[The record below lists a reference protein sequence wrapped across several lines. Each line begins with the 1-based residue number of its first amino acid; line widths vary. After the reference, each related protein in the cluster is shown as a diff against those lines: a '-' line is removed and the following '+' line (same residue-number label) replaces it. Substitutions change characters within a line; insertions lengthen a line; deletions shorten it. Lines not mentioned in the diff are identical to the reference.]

1 VESKTDISQIKIKV
15 EKLIFLH
22 QDLNE
27 RYQQLQDK
35 FDKLTEI
42 SESQKKTIKDLQEAN
57 KIVRLAES
65 ISSGSVQNTQGIKL
79 KINEY
84 IREIDR
90 CMALLNN

>member
-15 EKLIFLH
+15 EKLIHLH
-22 QDLNE
+22 QQLNNE
-27 RYQQLQDK
+27 YARLKEDY
-35 FDKLTEI
+35 DKLSTI
-42 SESQKKTIKDLQEAN
+42 SDNQKKTIKDLQEAN
-57 KIVRLAES
+57 KLVRLAES
-65 ISSGSVQNTQGIKL
+65 ISGSGQNTQGIKL